1 MNIYSFTAGELTRDA
16 NTSKDVLAHTLL
28 TSGVINQDQYKTITE
43 DLAMVVA
50 EKGFFGKTL
59 DKVLNWTDGEALYFR
74 CVQVNNI
81 KYKNKENDVHQPTNG
96 DKERLD

>member
-28 TSGVINQDQYKTITE
+28 TSGIINQDQYKTITE
-43 DLAMVVA
+43 DLAIIVA
-50 EKGFFGKTL
+50 EKGFFGKTISKAL
-59 DKVLNWTDGEALYFR
+59 GWDNKDALYYR

>member
-1 MNIYSFTAGELTRDA
+1 MKMYTYTADSLTRLA
-16 NTSKDVLAHTLL
+16 NDSKEVLASTLL
-28 TSGVINQDQYKTITE
+28 DSGAISQDQYKIITE
-43 DLAMVVA
+43 DLAIVLA
-50 EKGFFGKTL
+50 EKGLFGRIIN
-59 DKVLNWTDGEALYFR
+59 KVLDWTDDEALYYR